1 MSRRPSAYEG
11 PRFPDPKAVAGL
23 TMRLAER
30 RRVFLP
36 LLNLPQVK
44 DVKK

>member
-1 MSRRPSAYEG
+1 MSDRPRKCEVDMRTKEG
-11 PRFPDPKAVAGL
+11 RAGL

-36 LLNLPQVK
+36 VFRPKQVK
-44 DVKK
+44 DVKR